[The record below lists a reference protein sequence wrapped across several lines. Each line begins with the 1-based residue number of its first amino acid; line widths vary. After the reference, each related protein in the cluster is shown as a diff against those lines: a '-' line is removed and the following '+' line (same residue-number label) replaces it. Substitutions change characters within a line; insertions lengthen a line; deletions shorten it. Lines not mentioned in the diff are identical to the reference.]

1 MDLDSIGTGLTIL
14 GTAIGSKELVV
25 KVLGPTADYIGGGL
39 QHWTEKSVSS
49 VARIFTNAGAKLGE
63 RKELPGAVPPK
74 VLRGIL
80 QEGAFCD
87 DELAGE
93 YFGGVLASSRSEISR
108 DDRGAAFIS
117 LISRLTSYQIRAHFV
132 FYHIIKNIF
141 DGESLLHIGSPD
153 DRKKMEVFIPWDTY
167 QPAMDFS
174 EKEVEAVLT
183 PHILFGLDK
192 ESLIERFVYG
202 NLHDRLKHWETKNKT
217 GIILCPTLLVL
228 QRDFTR
234 VE

>member
-153 DRKKMEVFIPWDTY
+153 DRKKWRYLSPGIPISQRWISQKRKLKRYLLLTYCLVWTKSHLLNVLFMETY
-167 QPAMDFS
+167 TTD
-174 EKEVEAVLT
+174 
-183 PHILFGLDK
+183 
-192 ESLIERFVYG
+192 
-202 NLHDRLKHWETKNKT
+202 
-217 GIILCPTLLVL
+217 
-228 QRDFTR
+228 
-234 VE
+234 